1 MNKILGFLLKK
12 LPIFKQL
19 DGYKRY
25 ISLLVTILGAV
36 AQGLPEY
43 PILSQL
49 NGHLIMVLGIIGYQ
63 IGGIHAD
70 EKIKKLM

>member
-1 MNKILGFLLKK
+1 MIGKIISVLSLS
-12 LPIFKQL
+12 
-19 DGYKRY
+19 GYKRY
-25 ISLLVTILGAV
+25 LGLLATVLGAL
-36 AQGLPEY
+36 AQGFPEY

-49 NGHLIMVLGIIGYQ
+49 NGHFLMVMGIIGYQ